1 MITDTQRK
9 FLALLEPLF
18 PKGANLRFLG
28 GTEPDALGAE
38 LNRIRIDSAMDA
50 INLRIPRTFVDDHR
64 DGPASQQSELEERL
78 AEFVTDKLRA
88 FAPNPGPRLRPV
100 IAWTFAQDEHAEPHL
115 DAS

>member
-1 MITDTQRK
+1 MITDTQGK

-18 PKGANLRFLG
+18 PKGANLRFLE

-38 LNRIRIDSAMDA
+38 LHRIRIDSAMDA

-78 AEFVTDKLRA
+78 AKFVTDKLRA

-100 IAWTFAQDEHAEPHL
+100 IAWTFAQDEHAEP
-115 DAS
+115 AP